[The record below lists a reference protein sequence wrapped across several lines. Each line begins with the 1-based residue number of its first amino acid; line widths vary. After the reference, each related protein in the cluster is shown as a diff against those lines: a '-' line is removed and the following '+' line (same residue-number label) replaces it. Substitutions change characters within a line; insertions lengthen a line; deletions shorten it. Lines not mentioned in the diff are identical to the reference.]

1 MNLNSIITRERRKKL
16 KNILIENI
24 DTTLSKLPLSRLSL
38 GILIRSIHICSPLI
52 FFLLLLFSNNKIL
65 CNIVIIYIILAIVLF
80 LLLEGCFISSLEN
93 RIIKDDFNVIDP
105 FLEIFNIQINFINR
119 LKMTGVLGI
128 IYFFLSIYI
137 YYYRFYVPSN

>member
-65 CNIVIIYIILAIVLF
+65 CNIVIIFIILAIVLF
-80 LLLEGCFISSLEN
+80 LLFNGCFISSLEN
-93 RIIKDDFNVIDP
+93 RIIGDDFNVIDP
-105 FLEIFNIQINFINR
+105 FLEIFNIQINFKNR
-119 LKMTGVLGI
+119 LKMSYLIGVS
-128 IYFFLSIYI
+128 YFFIILYI
-137 YYYRFYVPSN
+137 FIYRFYV